1 MSDEDVRGPVP
12 SWWPYATE
20 LPDWH
25 VWRGVSGLL
34 YARWLN
40 SSPPVVVRGEDA
52 VDLRDQIRR
61 ERFRRRGA
69 EELSHPRDE
78 FRSSG

>member
-1 MSDEDVRGPVP
+1 MGGSAPG
-12 SWWPYATE
+12 WWPYAAE
-20 LPDWH
+20 LPYWH

-34 YARWLN
+34 YARRLN
-40 SSPPVVVRGEDA
+40 SSPPVVVRGEDV

-61 ERFRRRGA
+61 EQFLRWG
-69 EELSHPRDE
+69 EELHKPGDE